1 MKQVKLRLFVSK
13 EDKTLIS
20 GKMPSLRDYQFK
32 FATIAFWVY
41 TVYKSSK
48 LNLGYLFGDLEELEN
63 MTYRWAVDALRTRAS
78 SRARCTRWSEMNNNQ
93 LIQLCNH

>member
-1 MKQVKLRLFVSK
+1 
-13 EDKTLIS
+13 
-20 GKMPSLRDYQFK
+20 MPSLRDDQFK
-32 FATIAFWVY
+32 LASIAFGVY

-48 LNLGYLFGDLEELEN
+48 LNVGYLFGDLEELEN

-78 SRARCTRWSEMNNNQ
+78 SRARCTRWSEMKNNQ